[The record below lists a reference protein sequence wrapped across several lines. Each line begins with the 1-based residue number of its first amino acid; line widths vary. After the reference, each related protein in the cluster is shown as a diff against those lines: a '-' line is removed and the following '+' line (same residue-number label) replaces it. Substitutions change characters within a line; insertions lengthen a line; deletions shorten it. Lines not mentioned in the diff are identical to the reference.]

1 MNREGDY
8 TVKRILLAVLVMCG
22 IVVSTPGFTSG
33 WDNSLIGARAGGM
46 SSAFAGLADDATAIF
61 YNPGGLAFTGDKGE
75 IILVGKQYWPEHN
88 YTPFDGDKTVTKTPT
103 FLPELFAYTR
113 LGDRWT
119 LGLGIYNAYA
129 GGGIEWL
136 AEDVGV
142 HVDGSIFVTS
152 ITPTASFQIND
163 WMAIGLNLNGYF
175 GKSDQ
180 SYEDP
185 NAGYTDVS
193 RFSSDEDDFSLAISS
208 GIFIKPSDK
217 WSAGLTWHGPSD
229 MNLTGKTDL
238 ETFVFTGTFDSST
251 RFSLP
256 WWTALGGAYHISP
269 KWKVVAEWDYFDW
282 SSMDK
287 LDKTISNTPFGDVTE
302 EQFTGFDN
310 ASYFQFGTEY
320 DISENWTIRGGA
332 SYEQGAARAEYLSL
346 TNIDVSKRHLFGGVT
361 YNYNLWHFDL
371 GGFYSVGK
379 ELSTPQDREQMGR
392 FDLPGTYNIDAAG
405 LLFAI
410 GRTF

>member
-1 MNREGDY
+1 MNR
-8 TVKRILLAVLVMCG
+8 TSCAVLVVCCLA
-22 IVVSTPGFTSG
+22 VSQPLFASG

-46 SSAFAGLADDATAIF
+46 GSAFAGLADDATAIF

-75 IILVGKQYWPEHN
+75 IILVGKQYWPEHS
-88 YTPFDGDKTVTKTPT
+88 YTTFEGDETVTRTPT

-113 LGDRWT
+113 LGERFT

-136 AEDVGV
+136 AEDVGI
-142 HVDGSIFVTS
+142 HVDGSIYVTS
-152 ITPTASFQIND
+152 ITPTASFQVND
-163 WMAIGLNLNGYF
+163 WMALGLNLNYYM

-193 RFSSDEDDFSLAISS
+193 RFSSDEDDTSLAVS
-208 GIFIKPSDK
+208 GAVFVKPSDR
-217 WSAGLTWHGPSD
+217 WSLGLTWHGPSD
-229 MNLTGKTDL
+229 MNLTGSTDL
-238 ETFVFTGTFDSST
+238 ETPVFSGTFDSST
-251 RFSLP
+251 SFSLP
-256 WWTALGGAYHISP
+256 WWTALGGAYHISE
-269 KWKVVAEWDYFDW
+269 KWKLVAEWDYFNW
-282 SSMDK
+282 SSMEA
-287 LDKTISNTPFGDVTE
+287 LDKTISDTPFGDI
-302 EQFTGFDN
+302 EQQEITGFDD

-332 SYEQGAARAEYLSL
+332 SYEERAVQAAYLSL
-346 TNIDVSKRHLFGGVT
+346 TNVDASKYHIFGGVT
-361 YNYNLWHFDL
+361 YNHRKWHFDL
-371 GGFYSVGK
+371 GGFWSTGK
-379 ELSTPQDREQMGR
+379 EVSTPRDSEQMGY

-405 LLFAI
+405 LLFSI

>member
-136 AEDVGV
+136 AEDVGI
-142 HVDGSIFVTS
+142 HVDGSIYVTS

-163 WMAIGLNLNGYF
+163 WMAIGLNLNG
-175 GKSDQ
+175 